1 MNRRGRIA
9 SQRGGR
15 RRNERGTTRREQDSE
30 ASVQGSTSN
39 QTFTTQGSQLFSE
52 PAMAETPPNR
62 QGSEDRVSEPTEDA
76 MESLST
82 PMPYQEQ
89 LELNPFLVAD
99 ISMEDADDMNIAS
112 HGMQDMDDIDI
123 DIQRGHPGSFLSRLS
138 THVRQGD
145 TLGFDTSD
153 DDEDEE
159 LASPQEYHQSAIKRL
174 LASRKRRSTPGRAP
188 PARMPTP
195 SDVFQVGS
203 SSSAAETMPEDFS
216 FLPPKYHP
224 TPSATYLE
232 RLLET
237 PGSPSQSR
245 SRDTTFDPLDPLDP
259 FQPSTRTFRQPML
272 SAFRGRGGAR
282 GGGAF
287 INDLL
292 QDLLD
297 NEPVTDEALENRQ
310 IWDELDRY
318 LDSDLV
324 GYSGKNAGNLFSGKR
339 KRRMRAGL
347 LRQ

>member
-1 MNRRGRIA
+1 
-9 SQRGGR
+9 
-15 RRNERGTTRREQDSE
+15 
-30 ASVQGSTSN
+30 
-39 QTFTTQGSQLFSE
+39 
-52 PAMAETPPNR
+52 MAETPPNR

>member
-1 MNRRGRIA
+1 
-9 SQRGGR
+9 
-15 RRNERGTTRREQDSE
+15 
-30 ASVQGSTSN
+30 
-39 QTFTTQGSQLFSE
+39 
-52 PAMAETPPNR
+52 
-62 QGSEDRVSEPTEDA
+62 

-82 PMPYQEQ
+82 PYQEQ

-99 ISMEDADDMNIAS
+99 ISMEDVDDMNIDP
-112 HGMQDMDDIDI
+112 HGMRDTDNIDI

-138 THVRQGD
+138 TLEGQRD
-145 TLGFDTSD
+145 TLGFGASD
-153 DDEDEE
+153 DDDDEE
-159 LASPQEYHQSAIKRL
+159 FARPQEYHQSAIKRL
-174 LASRKRRSTPGRAP
+174 LASRKRRSTPGRVP
-188 PARMPTP
+188 PARMPTL

-203 SSSAAETMPEDFS
+203 SSSAAEPMPEDFS
-216 FLPPKYHP
+216 FLPPKSHP
-224 TPSATYLE
+224 TPSTTYLE

-245 SRDTTFDPLDPLDP
+245 SRDMAFDLLDP
-259 FQPSTRTFRQPML
+259 FQPSTRMFRQPMH

-297 NEPVTDEALENRQ
+297 NEPVADEALENRQ

-324 GYSGKNAGNLFSGKR
+324 GYSENSFEDALETADIDLWADELLEEG
-339 KRRMRAGL
+339 MREGL
-347 LRQ
+347 SKLTTPEELDNRSWIYEELRVSKPQRIHLGV